1 MLERRVSPTPH
12 DAMLDRWR
20 SRVALRSSPPTTSA
34 PEIPTAPIPP
44 APSAVDIPIGRL
56 YRTYPG
62 GPCRSSSDHS
72 SSGHSILCHFVFGH
86 TPLVTTITDSSAL
99 LRFVYPPLA
108 RTPQYRDAYRHWRSS
123 SLSTLYPPR
132 TYVSLVGDSS
142 FESSV
147 EPSRKRCR
155 SHVSIVTSSIHTS
168 RALVPSRAY
177 FLPPRKRFKDS
188 ILPEDTVGEEIDT
201 YVLADIKADAMVVD
215 VVADMGVEAMVN
227 VGIGMEVDVGVDVKD
242 EVEGE
247 VESSDRGIIKVGV
260 DVVARIDIPD
270 GKLMPDAIKCLEQ
283 ALATYEANRAAKLV
297 VESQSQNGDDDN
309 NSNIGGS
316 GNKNEGGN
324 GDGNDGGNGNKN
336 GGGNGNGNPNRNDIG
351 VMPVSRECTYHDFV
365 KCQPLDFKGTE
376 GVIGLTRW
384 FEKIEMVFHINNCPK
399 MYQVKY
405 ARWNAHKRTIRADA
419 AFSMSW
425 IEHMKLMTEVCC
437 LRNEIQKKESELWNL
452 TVKNDD
458 LAAYTRRFQ
467 ELTMMC
473 TKMVLEEEDQVE
485 KFIRGLPDNI
495 QENVIAAEPTR
506 LQDVVRIANNLMDQK
521 LKGYA
526 VKNAENKKRLDN
538 NQKDNRVN
546 YNKVGFMARDCIN
559 AVVATATRRA
569 PVVNQRVP
577 TCFECGRQGH
587 YMNECPKFKNQTR
600 GNKTGKKTN
609 KARGKAYMLGGGE
622 ANPDS
627 NIVTGTFLLNNHY
640 AFMLFGS
647 GVDRSFVLST
657 FSALLYITPS
667 TLDVSYAVELADERV
682 AKTNIVLRGY
692 ILGLLGHPFNIDL
705 MPIELGSFDV
715 LIVMDWNYN
724 KVGFMARDCINAV
737 VATATRRAPVVN
749 QRVPTCFECG
759 RQGHYMN
766 ECPKFKNQTRGNKTG
781 KKTNKA
787 RGKAYMLGGGE
798 ANPDSNI

>member
-1 MLERRVSPTPH
+1 MLKRRVSPTPH

-62 GPCRSSSDHS
+62 GPCRDLTVRKLVKHFTFHHLALRYTSHHLDCFTFRSSSDHS
-72 SSGHSILCHFVFGH
+72 SSGHSILCHFVSGH
-86 TPLVTTITDSSAL
+86 TPLVTTITDSSAP

-108 RTPQYRDAYRHWRSS
+108 RTPQYKDAYRHWRSS

-132 TYVSLVGDSS
+132 TYVSLVRDSS

-155 SHVSIVTSSIHTS
+155 SHVSTVTSFIHTS
-168 RALVPSRAY
+168 RALVPSRAH

-188 ILPEDTVGEEIDT
+188 ILPEDTIGEEIDT
-201 YVLADIKADAMVVD
+201 DVLADIKADAMVVD
-215 VVADMGVEAMVN
+215 VVADIGVEAMVN

-247 VESSDRGIIKVGV
+247 AESSDRGIIKVGV
-260 DVVARIDIPD
+260 DVVVRIDIPD
-270 GKLMPDAIKCLEQ
+270 GKVMPDAIKCLEQ
-283 ALATYEANRAAKLV
+283 ALATYEANRAAKLA

-316 GNKNEGGN
+316 GNENEGGN

-336 GGGNGNGNPNRNDIG
+336 GGGNGNGNPNRNDRG
-351 VMPVSRECTYHDFV
+351 VMPVSCECTYHDFV
-365 KCQPLDFKGTE
+365 KCQPLDFKGTK

-405 ARWNAHKRTIRADA
+405 AR
-419 AFSMSW
+419 
-425 IEHMKLMTEVCC
+425 
-437 LRNEIQKKESELWNL
+437 
-452 TVKNDD
+452 
-458 LAAYTRRFQ
+458 
-467 ELTMMC
+467 
-473 TKMVLEEEDQVE
+473 
-485 KFIRGLPDNI
+485 
-495 QENVIAAEPTR
+495 
-506 LQDVVRIANNLMDQK
+506 
-521 LKGYA
+521 
-526 VKNAENKKRLDN
+526 
-538 NQKDNRVN
+538 N
-546 YNKVGFMARDCIN
+546 YNKVGYMARDCIN
-559 AVVATATRRA
+559 VVVTTATRRA

-587 YMNECPKFKNQTR
+587 YMNECPKFKNQTHI
-600 GNKTGKKTN
+600 NKTRKKTN

-657 FSALLYITPS
+657 FSALLYIIPS

-715 LIVMDWNYN
+715 LIVMD
-724 KVGFMARDCINAV
+724 
-737 VATATRRAPVVN
+737 TS
-749 QRVPTCFECG
+749 QS
-759 RQGHYMN
+759 RQHDKSESDTY
-766 ECPKFKNQTRGNKTG
+766 
-781 KKTNKA
+781 
-787 RGKAYMLGGGE
+787 YLS
-798 ANPDSNI
+798 D